1 MTSRRE
7 ERLREELGRWRVMAG
22 DLAGHLSAAVTSD
35 GLRRDGH
42 RACCPDCATTVERYR
57 AMRDGASKRTFDP
70 TTVGYAGDPAQR

>member
-42 RACCPDCATTVERYR
+42 RACCPDCITTVERYR
-57 AMRDGASKRTFDP
+57 AMRDGVTSTKFDP
-70 TTVGYAGDPAQR
+70 TTTAYAGDPRQR